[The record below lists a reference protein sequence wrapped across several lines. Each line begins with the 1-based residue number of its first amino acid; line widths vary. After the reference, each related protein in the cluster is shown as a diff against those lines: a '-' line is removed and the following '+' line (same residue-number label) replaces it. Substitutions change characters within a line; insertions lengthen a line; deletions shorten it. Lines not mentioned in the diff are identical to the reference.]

1 MADMINILVK
11 KPGELWHKE
20 TIPNELSEFQRIV
33 EGYIETYYLGDD
45 HLIVCNEEG
54 WLNNLPYNCEMDETQ
69 FCGTLI
75 MCKAD
80 GEEFA
85 SIW

>member
-11 KPGELWHKE
+11 HPGEDWHKE
-20 TIPNELSEFQRIV
+20 TIEDELSEYQRIV
-33 EGYIETYYLGDD
+33 EGYIETYSLGD
-45 HLIVCNEEG
+45 HTLILCNEEG
-54 WLNNLPYNCEMDETQ
+54 WLNGLEYNCSVEGND
-69 FCGTLI
+69 FAGTI
-75 MCKAD
+75 IKCKQD

>member
-11 KPGELWHKE
+11 KPGELWHRE
-20 TIPNELSEFQRIV
+20 TIPN
-33 EGYIETYYLGDD
+33 ETYYLGDD

-75 MCKAD
+75 MCKQD